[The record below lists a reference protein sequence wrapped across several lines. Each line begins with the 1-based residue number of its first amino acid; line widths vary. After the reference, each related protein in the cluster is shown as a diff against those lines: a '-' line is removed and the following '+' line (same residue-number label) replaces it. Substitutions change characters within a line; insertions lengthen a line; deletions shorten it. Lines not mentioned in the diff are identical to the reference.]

1 MSLAGVDN
9 TTGKRISG
17 VAHLR
22 QSVRDILTTPI
33 GTRVMREEYGSDI
46 PSLIDQPDN
55 QATTVRVY
63 AAAATALMRW
73 ESKRLRLRQLKASRA
88 RQGQLILEVV
98 GQYLLDGQEVT
109 LGPIDFGHGGAA

>member
-1 MSLAGVDN
+1 MSFSGMS
-9 TTGKRISG
+9 TSTGKRISG

-55 QATTVRVY
+55 HVTTVRVY

-73 ESKRLRLRQLKASRA
+73 ESQRLRLRQLKASRN
-88 RQGQLILEVV
+88 RQGQLVLEVS
-98 GQYLLDGQEVT
+98 GQYLIDGQDVT
-109 LGPIDFGHGGAA
+109 LEPVDFGYGGAA